1 MGALLIDPVGP
12 DDASLVE
19 AFQAGDESA
28 AGVLVRRY
36 SAGMARYVYGLGA
49 PSSDVDDILQE
60 AFFRAFRAI
69 HTFRGE
75 SSFRGWLFRIAAN
88 ASRDLYRRGRRRGV
102 VLSIDDHELPDVADP
117 SGEAEAGEAEEA
129 LNGALGQLPP
139 KQRDVFL
146 LRAQQ
151 GMPYDEIAVTLGT
164 TPGAARV
171 HYHHAVKRLKEAMTR

>member
-19 AFQAGDESA
+19 AYRAGDESA

-36 SAGMARYVYGLGA
+36 SAGMARFVYGLGA
-49 PSSDVDDILQE
+49 PSSDVDDVLQE
-60 AFFRAFRAI
+60 AFFRAFRGI
-69 HTFRGE
+69 DSFRGD

-88 ASRDLYRRGRRRGV
+88 AARDLHRRGRRRGV
-102 VLSIDDHELPDVADP
+102 VLSIDDQDIPDQADP
-117 SGEAEAGEAEEA
+117 LGEAEASEAESA
-129 LNGALGQLPP
+129 LNAALEQLPP

-151 GMPYDEIAVTLGT
+151 GLPYEEIAESLGT

-171 HYHHAVKRLKEAMTR
+171 HYHHAVKRLKEAMAQ